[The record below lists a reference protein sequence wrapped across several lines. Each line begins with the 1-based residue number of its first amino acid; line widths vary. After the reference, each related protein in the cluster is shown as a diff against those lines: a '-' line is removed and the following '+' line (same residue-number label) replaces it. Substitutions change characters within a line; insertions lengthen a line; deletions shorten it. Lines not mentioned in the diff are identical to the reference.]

1 MFYVFCD
8 WIGINSFSLGLI
20 ITFAYIKRIFFF
32 ENGSPLYSSVLVSV
46 VDRIRCMKSSRTLQ
60 CKICTVERK
69 EILHRMQQ
77 DKNKVINDN
86 SDIYSSCGS
95 RFHKFG
101 RTLEPETLRKRMTQ
115 KKVPS
120 TRHSKQK
127 RNRFSFDLDPQGSPV
142 HCIPCTPTAAPVT
155 PEPASPQATP
165 VFLYTNVPD
174 LPYRSPTTNP
184 TNLELA
190 QVRAY
195 EDFILQLPSFDV

>member
-1 MFYVFCD
+1 MKTE
-8 WIGINSFSLGLI
+8 I
-20 ITFAYIKRIFFF
+20 IWQ
-32 ENGSPLYSSVLVSV
+32 G
-46 VDRIRCMKSSRTLQ
+46 DRIRCMKSSRTLQ
-60 CKICTVERK
+60 CKICMVERK

-86 SDIYSSCGS
+86 SDIYSSCKCGS

-101 RTLEPETLRKRMTQ
+101 RILEPETLRKRMTQ

-165 VFLYTNVPD
+165 VFLI
-174 LPYRSPTTNP
+174 LMF
-184 TNLELA
+184 LA
-190 QVRAY
+190 SLT
-195 EDFILQLPSFDV
+195 DLQLPTLPTSS